1 MSDLRYLYIVLP
13 NKNTMDTEKEI
24 NEKIMKITMVIQENY
39 PELSKY
45 LNEMP
50 VTIPVDNNPEVNVKA
65 LTKYYDTLLT
75 LFRNYVAEHQLQN
88 ANRGNNNHH
97 L

>member
-1 MSDLRYLYIVLP
+1 
-13 NKNTMDTEKEI
+13 MDAEKEI
-24 NEKIMKITMVIQENY
+24 NEKIMKVTMVIQENY

-50 VTIPVDNNPEVNVKA
+50 VTIPIENNPEVTVIA
-65 LTKYYDTLLT
+65 LTKYYNTLVT

-88 ANRGNNNHH
+88 SNRGNKNHH

>member
-1 MSDLRYLYIVLP
+1 ME
-13 NKNTMDTEKEI
+13 TEEEL
-24 NEKIMKITMVIQENY
+24 NAKILKLTMVIHDNY

-50 VTIPVDNNPEVNVKA
+50 VTVPIDSNPKVNAKN
-65 LTKYYDTLLT
+65 LQKYYDTLLT
-75 LFRNYVAEHQLQN
+75 LFRNYVAEHQLNYINQ
-88 ANRGNNNHH
+88 RTKSGH

>member
-1 MSDLRYLYIVLP
+1 ME
-13 NKNTMDTEKEI
+13 TEEEI
-24 NEKIMKITMVIQENY
+24 NAKILKITMVIQENY

-50 VTIPVDNNPEVNVKA
+50 ITIPVDNRPEVNIKN
-65 LTKYYDTLLT
+65 LQKYYETLLN
-75 LFRNYVAEHQLQN
+75 LFRKYVAEHQLNYFSQKTTS
-88 ANRGNNNHH
+88 GN

>member
-1 MSDLRYLYIVLP
+1 ME
-13 NKNTMDTEKEI
+13 TEEEV

-39 PELSKY
+39 PELSKF

-50 VTIPVDNNPEVNVKA
+50 ITIPIDSHPEVNIQN
-65 LTKYYDTLLT
+65 LQKYYETLLT
-75 LFRNYVAEHQLQN
+75 FFRNYVTEHQLNYVSQKSES
-88 ANRGNNNHH
+88 GH

>member
-1 MSDLRYLYIVLP
+1 MISDI
-13 NKNTMDTEKEI
+13 DI
-24 NEKIMKITMVIQENY
+24 NEKILKITMAIKDNY

-50 VTIPVDNNPEVNVKA
+50 VTIPNENHPEVNQKN
-65 LTKYYDTLLT
+65 LEKYYDSLVT
-75 LFRNYVAEHQLQN
+75 LFRNYVAEHQLTN
-88 ANRGNNNHH
+88 CNRSTNEH

>member
-1 MSDLRYLYIVLP
+1 MNFVTFIGCKKEIS
-13 NKNTMDTEKEI
+13 TMETEKEI
-24 NEKIMKITMVIQENY
+24 NDKIMKITMVIQENY

-50 VTIPVDNNPEVNVKA
+50 VTIPIDSNPEVNVLA
-65 LTKYYDTLLT
+65 LSKYYETLLT

-88 ANRGNNNHH
+88 ANRTYRNHH